1 MKNKIYRYFIG
12 ILLIA
17 AILIWIAAFQE
28 KDENLKV
35 VFCDI
40 GQGDAAFIRFPN
52 QDELLID
59 GGPDNSV
66 LDCVG
71 RNMPFYDRKIRSIMI
86 THPDADHITGILEV
100 LRRYE
105 IEEVYLTGV
114 NHKNL
119 VYDKILSEIK
129 KQNIKTI
136 NPRAGNVYKYGEVKL
151 KILYPTENYQNQEVT
166 NTNNTSIVAKL
177 SSGSVDYLFT
187 GDITESKSK
196 EILAQN
202 SSLLP
207 SEILKVPHHGSKDF
221 SKEFIEK
228 VNPEISIISVGKKN
242 RYGHPSKEI
251 LEMLR
256 KIRSKTY
263 RTDEIGEV
271 VIESNGKD
279 YWKE

>member
-279 YWKE
+279 FWKD

>member
-177 SSGSVDYLFT
+177 SSGSIDYLFT

-251 LEMLR
+251 LEILR

-263 RTDEIGEV
+263 RTDEIGEA

-279 YWKE
+279 FWKD

>member
-1 MKNKIYRYFIG
+1 
-12 ILLIA
+12 
-17 AILIWIAAFQE
+17 
-28 KDENLKV
+28 
-35 VFCDI
+35 
-40 GQGDAAFIRFPN
+40 
-52 QDELLID
+52 
-59 GGPDNSV
+59 
-66 LDCVG
+66 
-71 RNMPFYDRKIRSIMI
+71 MPFYDRKIRSIMI

-279 YWKE
+279 FWKD

>member
-177 SSGSVDYLFT
+177 SSGSIDYLFT

-228 VNPEISIISVGKKN
+228 VNPEISVISVGKKN

-251 LEMLR
+251 LEILR

>member
-251 LEMLR
+251 LEILR

-263 RTDEIGEV
+263 RTDEIGEA

-279 YWKE
+279 FWKD

>member
-17 AILIWIAAFQE
+17 AILIWIAAFQDKE
-28 KDENLKV
+28 ENLKV